1 MSHPSTAAA
10 RLVIPVRSG
19 LALAAGL
26 LLTGAVLAGCAA
38 SKSASGQAAA
48 QASAAGSQQGRSGF
62 GGGPAAFGTLAEID
76 GQVLQVQNQAT
87 GQVSVSYS
95 ASTAFSRTE
104 SVTAAQLKVGSCVT
118 AVGQRT
124 GSSGSPSAAQSRS
137 TSFPAATVQ
146 ISAPVNGSC
155 TLAGPGGRGGTRP
168 SGFPSGRPSGFPSNR
183 PSGFPS
189 NRPSGFPSGQGGGFG
204 EFATGKVSAVSGS
217 TVTVQTP
224 ARGQQAASTVT
235 VTLTAS
241 TTYTE
246 TVPATAAALRVGE
259 CVSATGKTGTT
270 GAVAATRIALTPAG
284 PNGCTTGGFGRRPAA
299 GASPT
304 GS

>member
-1 MSHPSTAAA
+1 MSHPPTAA
-10 RLVIPVRSG
+10 RLVLPVRSG
-19 LALAAGL
+19 LVLAAGL
-26 LLTGAVLAGCAA
+26 LLTGAVLTGCAA
-38 SKSASGQAAA
+38 SKSASGQAVA
-48 QASAAGSQQGRSGF
+48 QASATGSQQGRSGF
-62 GGGPAAFGTLAEID
+62 GGGPAAVGTLAEID

-95 ASTAFSRTE
+95 ASTTFSRTE
-104 SVTAAQLKVGSCVT
+104 TVTAAQLTVGSCVT

-124 GSSGSPSAAQSRS
+124 QSSGSPSVAPSRP

-146 ISAPVNGSC
+146 ISAATNGGC
-155 TLAGPGGRGGTRP
+155 AVAGPGGRGGTRP
-168 SGFPSGRPSGFPSNR
+168 SGFPSGRPSGFPS
-183 PSGFPS
+183 G
-189 NRPSGFPSGQGGGFG
+189 RPSGFPSGRPSGFPSGEDGGFG

-217 TVTVQTP
+217 TVIVQTP

-235 VTLTAS
+235 VTLTAT

-246 TVPATAAALRVGE
+246 TVPATAAALQVGE
-259 CVSATGKTGTT
+259 CVSATGKAGTA

-284 PNGCTTGGFGRRPAA
+284 PNGCTTGGFGRRPAP